1 MTTNKDGYAVKID
14 QETHLA
20 NIGKMHYVNH
30 KFTSVSI
37 SAGAMI
43 YVEIPEGVK
52 LHYSATY
59 FSSTGG
65 VVDAYLTPIVSAK
78 GTEKTPRSYNSNI
91 NLPLKSKF
99 YYTPTV
105 TGDGTLFRSI
115 GVSGGTAVAGN
126 GSTGSSEQ
134 RLGLVIAPGTY
145 LLRIT
150 PGADSSTVIYDIN
163 VWEE

>member
-14 QETHLA
+14 QETHLCD
-20 NIGKMHYVNH
+20 IGKMHYINH
-30 KFTSVSI
+30 KFTNVSI
-37 SAGAMI
+37 SAGAMF
-43 YVEIPEGVK
+43 YVEVPEGVK

-65 VVDAYLTPIVSAK
+65 VLDAYTNQVVSGK
-78 GTEKTPRSYNSNI
+78 GTEKVALPYNSTI
-91 NLPLKSKF
+91 NLPLKSKA

-105 TGDGTLFRSI
+105 TSDGTLFRSI

-134 RLGLVIAPGTY
+134 RLTLTLSPGKY
-145 LLRIT
+145 LLRLI
-150 PGADSSTVIYDIN
+150 PGADASTVIYDIN